1 MRKFLPTRDINK
13 WLDIQRF
20 FENLASETTDGFKMR
35 TILITGGAGFIGANL
50 VHFLAVRY
58 PLDRII
64 VLDALTYAGTIENL
78 PPEMVH
84 SHDSRL
90 RLWYGNVCNAA
101 LVDTLVEDADVV
113 IHLAAETHV
122 TRSIFDSL
130 QFFQTDVLGTQTV
143 ANAVVKF
150 GHKVQRFI
158 HISSS
163 EVYGSADAQ
172 AMNEDHPLN
181 PMSPYAGAKCG
192 ADRLIYSYWA
202 TYKIPVVIIR
212 PFNNFGPMQHLEKLV
227 PRFITSALL
236 NETLTVHGTGDAAR
250 DFVYVEDTCRA
261 IDLVL
266 RAPGE
271 LVNGE
276 VFNVASGEHRS
287 IVEIAHDIT
296 AKMDYSRDRIEFI
309 GDRPGQVVRHT
320 GDWSKINRV
329 LGWAPTLTWNEGL
342 SRTIEWYRENT
353 ERWSRQLFLRKIPIT
368 TAEGKKEFH

>member
-1 MRKFLPTRDINK
+1 
-13 WLDIQRF
+13 
-20 FENLASETTDGFKMR
+20 MR

-50 VHFLAVRY
+50 VHFLAEKY
-58 PLDRII
+58 PRDRII
-64 VLDALTYAGTIENL
+64 VLDALTYAGTVENL

-84 SHDSRL
+84 SHDARL

-101 LVDTLVEDADVV
+101 LVDTLVEDADIV

-143 ANAVVKF
+143 ANAVVKSRQ
-150 GHKVQRFI
+150 KVQRFI

-163 EVYGSADAQ
+163 EVYGNAGATSMD
-172 AMNEDHPLN
+172 EDHPLN

-202 TYKIPVVIIR
+202 TYKIPVVIVR
-212 PFNNFGPMQHLEKLV
+212 PFNNFGPMQHLEKLI

-236 NETLTVHGTGDAAR
+236 NETLTVHGTGEAAR

-261 IDLVL
+261 IDLIL
-266 RAPGE
+266 QAPAE

-276 VFNVASGEHRS
+276 VFNVACGEHRS
-287 IVEIAHDIT
+287 IIEIANDIT
-296 AKMDYSRDRIEFI
+296 AHMDYSRDKIEFI

-320 GDWSKINRV
+320 GDWSKIHRV
-329 LGWAPTLTWNEGL
+329 LGWAPTLTWNEAL
-342 SRTIEWYRENT
+342 SRTIEWYRQNT

-368 TAEGKKEFH
+368 TADGKKEFH

>member
-1 MRKFLPTRDINK
+1 LDALEFSPTFGYFRDRARALLI
-13 WLDIQRF
+13 
-20 FENLASETTDGFKMR
+20 GFGMR
-35 TILITGGAGFIGANL
+35 TVLVTGGAGFIGANL
-50 VHFLAVRY
+50 VHYLLAKY
-58 PLDRII
+58 PLDRVV
-64 VLDALTYAGTIENL
+64 VLDALTYAGTVENL

-84 SHDSRL
+84 SHDSRML
-90 RLWYGNVCNAA
+90 LWYGNVCNAA
-101 LVDTLVEDADVV
+101 LVDTLVEEADVV

-130 QFFQTDVLGTQTV
+130 QFFQTDVLGTQTI

-150 GHKVQRFI
+150 GRNIKRFI
-158 HISSS
+158 HVSSS
-163 EVYGSADAQ
+163 EVYGNAAADS
-172 AMNEDHPLN
+172 MDENHPLN
-181 PMSPYAGAKCG
+181 PMSPYASAKCG

-202 TYKIPVVIIR
+202 TYKIPVVIMR

-236 NETLTVHGTGDAAR
+236 NETLTVHGDGEAAR

-261 IDLVL
+261 IDLAL
-266 RAPGE
+266 QAPGE

-287 IVEIAHDIT
+287 IVDIARDIT
-296 AKMDYSRDRIEFI
+296 GEMKYSPDKIEFI

-329 LGWAPTLTWNEGL
+329 LGWSPTLTWNEGL
-342 SRTIEWYRENT
+342 KRTIDWYRNNT
-353 ERWSRQLFLRKIPIT
+353 ERWSRQLSLRKIPIT
-368 TAEGKKEFH
+368 TATGKKEYH